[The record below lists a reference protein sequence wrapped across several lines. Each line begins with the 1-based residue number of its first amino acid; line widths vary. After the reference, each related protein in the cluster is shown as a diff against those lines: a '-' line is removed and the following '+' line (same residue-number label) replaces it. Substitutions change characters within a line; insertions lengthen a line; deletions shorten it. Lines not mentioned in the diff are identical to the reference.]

1 LRCDVRRLGR
11 AGLPPGQATRFTPAR
26 PVIERDHTSGYTRAV
41 KISIVVPAFNEE
53 KLLGET
59 LAQIKSATGALTKIG
74 WETELIVCD
83 NHSTDRTAEI
93 ARAAGAT
100 VVFEPVNQISRAR
113 NAGAAAASG
122 DWLVFVDADS
132 HPSEALIRDVAGEI
146 QSGKCIAGGAI
157 IRWDGSHPIA
167 NLWTP
172 VVNVGFRWRR
182 LLVGAFMFIETAT
195 FRKLGGFS
203 LEAFGGED
211 LEISRRLKK
220 LARETGKRFVILHQH
235 PVVTSGRK
243 LNQLTIFTPL
253 KLVWHLLFHPY
264 RFTAS
269 REAARYWYDVR
280 R

>member
-1 LRCDVRRLGR
+1 VDEQSHVAQHLQLLADFVAGGRPQGPVVRGC
-11 AGLPPGQATRFTPAR
+11 ANCYP
-26 PVIERDHTSGYTRAV
+26 RAV

-59 LAQIKSATGALTKIG
+59 LAQIKTAAGVFTSLG

-93 ARAAGAT
+93 ARTAGAK

-113 NAGAAAASG
+113 NAGAAAATG

-132 HPSEALIRDVAGEI
+132 YPSAALIRDVAGEI
-146 QSGKCIAGGAI
+146 QSGNCLAGGAVV
-157 IRWDGSHPIA
+157 RWNERHFVFD
-167 NLWTP
+167 LLTP
-172 VVNVGFRWRR
+172 MINIGFRWRR
-182 LLVGAFMFIETAT
+182 LLVGAFMFVETAA

-203 LEAFGGED
+203 LEAWGGED

-220 LARETGKRFVILHQH
+220 LAKETGKQFVILRRH
-235 PVVTSGRK
+235 PIVTSGRK
-243 LNQLTIFTPL
+243 LKQLTIFTPFRM
-253 KLVWHLLFHPY
+253 VWHILFHPH

>member
-1 LRCDVRRLGR
+1 
-11 AGLPPGQATRFTPAR
+11 
-26 PVIERDHTSGYTRAV
+26 V

-59 LAQIKSATGALTKIG
+59 LVQIKAVADVFANIG

-83 NHSTDRTAEI
+83 NHSTDRTADI
-93 ARAAGAT
+93 ARTAGAK

-113 NAGAAAASG
+113 NSGAAAATG

-132 HPSEALIRDVAGEI
+132 RPSEALIRDVAGEI
-146 QSGKCIAGGAI
+146 QSGNCIAGGTTV
-157 IRWDGSHPIA
+157 RWDEKHPIA
-167 NLWTP
+167 NLLTP
-172 VVNVGFRWRR
+172 LVNVGFRWRR
-182 LLVGAFMFIETAT
+182 LLAGAFMFVETAA
-195 FRKLGGFS
+195 FQKLGGFS

-220 LARETGKRFVILHQH
+220 LAKETGKQFVILHQH

-243 LNQLTIFTPL
+243 LKQLTIFTPL
-253 KLVWHLLFHPY
+253 KLMWHLLFHPH

-269 REAARYWYDVR
+269 REAARYWYDAR

>member
-1 LRCDVRRLGR
+1 MWQSGGRNNHWPDAPAPAKSIFVADVAVVRGGTNCYLR
-11 AGLPPGQATRFTPAR
+11 P
-26 PVIERDHTSGYTRAV
+26 V

-59 LAQIKSATGALTKIG
+59 LAQIKTAAGVFTNLG

-93 ARAAGAT
+93 ARAAGAK

-113 NAGAAAASG
+113 NAGAAAATG

-132 HPSEALIRDVAGEI
+132 YPSAALIRDVAVEI
-146 QSGKCIAGGAI
+146 QSGKCLAGGAVV
-157 IRWDGSHPIA
+157 RWDERHFVFD
-167 NLWTP
+167 LLTP
-172 VVNVGFRWRR
+172 MVNVGFRWRR
-182 LLVGAFMFIETAT
+182 LLVGAFMFVETAA

-203 LEAFGGED
+203 LEAWGGED

-220 LARETGKRFVILHQH
+220 LAKDTGKQFVILHQH
-235 PVVTSGRK
+235 PIVTSGRK
-243 LNQLTIFTPL
+243 LKQLTIFTPFRM
-253 KLVWHLLFHPY
+253 VWHILFHPH